1 MAENSS
7 QAKIR
12 KYSPEDRE
20 VLRKICYETGL
31 MGEPIDPYFGCMELF
46 ADYWM
51 NYYTDYEPESAFVA
65 EMNGKIVG
73 YLVGC
78 KDTSIQ
84 QEVLKREIM
93 PRIRRK
99 LFTLKYRI
107 TKRLCNYL
115 WRYLR
120 SMWRG
125 EFADENIGPFPA
137 HLHMNLSDGCRGEGI
152 GSKLVSAYLDYLRE
166 NNVKGLHL
174 DTSSA
179 NKMAVPF
186 YRKWGF
192 HLACRRPLT
201 MYDGILPKG
210 LEQFLFTLEI
220 T

>member
-1 MAENSS
+1 
-7 QAKIR
+7 
-12 KYSPEDRE
+12 
-20 VLRKICYETGL
+20 

-65 EMNGKIVG
+65 EMDGKIVG

-125 EFADENIGPFPA
+125 EFADESIGPFPA
-137 HLHMNLSDGCRGEGI
+137 HLHMNLSASFRSGGI

-166 NNVKGLHL
+166 NNIKGVHL
-174 DTSSA
+174 GTTTA

-186 YRKWGF
+186 YRKCGF
-192 HLACRRPLT
+192 QVTSRRRLT
-201 MYDGILPKG
+201 MYEGILPG
-210 LEQFLFTLEI
+210 ELEELLFTREI